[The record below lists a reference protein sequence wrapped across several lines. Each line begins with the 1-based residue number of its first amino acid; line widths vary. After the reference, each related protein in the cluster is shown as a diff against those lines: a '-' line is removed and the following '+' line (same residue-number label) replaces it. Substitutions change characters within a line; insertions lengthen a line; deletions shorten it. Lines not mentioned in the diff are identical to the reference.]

1 MLKDYEQ
8 NRLVTLSICH
18 VNLIQ
23 IIIIIIK
30 NKKDYRSGIHVKNK
44 QTSKQTRSQNDM
56 VWGHCY

>member
-23 IIIIIIK
+23 IIVIIK
-30 NKKDYRSGIHVKNK
+30 NKKDYRSGIHVENK
-44 QTSKQTRSQNDM
+44 QANKPGDRM
-56 VWGHCY
+56 I